1 MLSQAQRTAILEL
14 SAKGVSKREIAQVL
28 RLSRPTVRKVLREN
42 STNVPEIQRAEK
54 AEPYREQILDL
65 LISCKGNLVRVHE
78 ELVAGG
84 AALSYPALTAF
95 CRRQGIGQTPAVPA
109 GQYHFEPGVEMQHDT
124 SPHEVEVG
132 GRKYKAQTASA
143 VLCYSRM
150 LFFQINPT
158 FQRFDCKVFLTDAL
172 RYMGGAPERVM
183 IDNTHV
189 VVLRGTGREMIP
201 VPEMEAFGERFGF
214 RFVAHERGDAN
225 RSARVERPF
234 SFIENNFLAGRTF
247 ASWADLNQQA
257 RQWCDRV
264 NSTYKKHI
272 RGVPRELFAVERMH
286 LKPLPAW
293 IPEVYRLH
301 QRTVDVEGY
310 VSVNSIRY
318 SVPAAWIGHR
328 VEVRE
333 TRDKIEI
340 EMDARHIVTHARAVT
355 PLSQRITL
363 AAHRPPRGE
372 GVKRS
377 DPHPEEK
384 AIVEAAPETALYVAA
399 LKQKSRKVVAL
410 ALRQLLRLLREYPRE
425 PFLAAVQEAAR
436 YGLYDLDR
444 LERMILR
451 RVARD
456 YFLLLDP
463 DTDSHAEELEQL
475 LKNLKLRRMLGVYD
489 EQLRAAEKAQASYSE
504 FVAGLLRAQWHDR
517 QESALEWRI
526 RRANLPERWSLESF
540 PWSRQPGVN
549 RKQMRAF
556 AELDFVAQHENLVLV
571 GPTGVGK
578 TGLASGL
585 LLKALE
591 NGHRCQFIRAQD
603 LFDEMYASLAD
614 RSTRRLLNRLARL
627 DVLLIDEFGYLN
639 LKPEQSNTF
648 FKLMEE
654 RYHRHST
661 IITTNLV
668 YDVWHNF
675 LGNKPMGRRTAEPR
689 AALLPHRDHQWP
701 FATRSPR

>member
-14 SAKGVSKREIAQVL
+14 SAQGVTKREIARVL
-28 RLSRPTVRKVLREN
+28 KLSRLSVRKVLRSN
-42 STNVPEIQRAEK
+42 STQVPEIQRAEK
-54 AEPYREQILDL
+54 AEPHRQQILDL
-65 LISCKGNLVRVHE
+65 LNTCKGNLVRVHE
-78 ELVAGG
+78 ELTAGG

-109 GQYHFEPGVEMQHDT
+109 GQYHFDPGEEMQHDT

-158 FQRFDCKVFLTDAL
+158 FQRFDCKAFLTDAL
-172 RYMGGAPERVM
+172 QYMGGTAKRVM

-201 VPEMEAFGERFGF
+201 VPEMEAFAERFGF

-247 ASWADLNQQA
+247 ASWEDLNQQA

-272 RGVPRELFAVERMH
+272 RAVPRELFAIERLH

-310 VSVNSIRY
+310 VSVHSIRY
-318 SVPAAWIGHR
+318 SVPVSWIGRR

-340 EMDARHIVTHARAVT
+340 ELDARHLVTHVRVVT
-355 PLSQRITL
+355 PQSQRITL

-377 DPHPEEK
+377 DPHPEEQ
-384 AIVEAAPETALYVAA
+384 AILQAAPEIAGYVTA
-399 LKQKSRKVVAL
+399 LKQKGRQVVAL

-425 PFLAAVQEAAR
+425 PFLAAVSEAAQ

-456 YFLLLDP
+456 YF
-463 DTDSHAEELEQL
+463 
-475 LKNLKLRRMLGVYD
+475 
-489 EQLRAAEKAQASYSE
+489 
-504 FVAGLLRAQWHDR
+504 
-517 QESALEWRI
+517 
-526 RRANLPERWSLESF
+526 
-540 PWSRQPGVN
+540 
-549 RKQMRAF
+549 
-556 AELDFVAQHENLVLV
+556 
-571 GPTGVGK
+571 
-578 TGLASGL
+578 
-585 LLKALE
+585 
-591 NGHRCQFIRAQD
+591 
-603 LFDEMYASLAD
+603 
-614 RSTRRLLNRLARL
+614 
-627 DVLLIDEFGYLN
+627 
-639 LKPEQSNTF
+639 
-648 FKLMEE
+648 
-654 RYHRHST
+654 
-661 IITTNLV
+661 
-668 YDVWHNF
+668 
-675 LGNKPMGRRTAEPR
+675 
-689 AALLPHRDHQWP
+689 
-701 FATRSPR
+701 